1 VAPASVTHPN
11 ADGGISSSE
20 RVVLDAVGH
29 AIIVTDLN
37 GEITF
42 WNPAAEKIY
51 GWAASDALGKNVL
64 DVTPTSQSRDQGKA
78 IFDKLVAGESWSGE
92 FDVRDR
98 NGRWS
103 IRRYGTQAAP

>member
-1 VAPASVTHPN
+1 VALATVTHLN
-11 ADGGISSSE
+11 ADGGIPAPE
-20 RVVLDAVGH
+20 RLVLDAVGH

-42 WNPAAEKIY
+42 WNPAAEKVY

-64 DVTPTSQSRDQGKA
+64 DVTPTSQSRDQAKT
-78 IFDKLVAGESWSGE
+78 IFDKLVTGESWSGE

-98 NGRWS
+98 NGR
-103 IRRYGTQAAP
+103 